1 MIMTHVAE
9 LKQRLSHYLRLVEQG
24 DEVAV
29 TSHQRR
35 IARIVPDAS
44 GDLPIR
50 LPLRPASDLP
60 PLGPI
65 GKKLSSRGVAL
76 LLEDRTRR

>member
-9 LKQRLSHYLRLVEQG
+9 LKQRLSHYLHLVEQG

-35 IARIVPDAS
+35 IARIVPDVS
-44 GDLPIR
+44 GVLPIR
-50 LPLRPASDLP
+50 LPLRPVSELP
-60 PLGPI
+60 PMGPVSRKAR
-65 GKKLSSRGVAL
+65 GRGVAL
-76 LLEDRTRR
+76 LLEDRNRR